1 MFAWLRQ
8 RRRRALRE
16 QPFPSSWDGFM
27 RRNVQQ
33 THWLDESERQYLREW
48 MAVFIAEK
56 CFEGCG
62 GLVVTDEIRVTIAAQ
77 AGIIVLGFQNEYF
90 DALQSV
96 IVYPTD
102 YIASRSIPLRGG
114 GELAWQEVR
123 LGETWSGG
131 SVVLAWSRV
140 LEGGRQQKGCRNVV
154 FHEFAHLV
162 DLFDGMI
169 DGIPLLEGDRKG
181 WAMAFSKCQLDFE
194 NALAN
199 KEPTVLDAYAA
210 EGPSEFFAV
219 ATECFFQ
226 DPHRLANHDDNL
238 YELMTLAWRQDPKSR
253 SPIQQDG

>member
-96 IVYPTD
+96 IEKAYKLRN
-102 YIASRSIPLRGG
+102 SRWRFGAHVLLLIVIINQVRSVRWAALVMSWLR
-114 GELAWQEVR
+114 
-123 LGETWSGG
+123 
-131 SVVLAWSRV
+131 
-140 LEGGRQQKGCRNVV
+140 
-154 FHEFAHLV
+154 
-162 DLFDGMI
+162 
-169 DGIPLLEGDRKG
+169 
-181 WAMAFSKCQLDFE
+181 
-194 NALAN
+194 
-199 KEPTVLDAYAA
+199 
-210 EGPSEFFAV
+210 
-219 ATECFFQ
+219 
-226 DPHRLANHDDNL
+226 
-238 YELMTLAWRQDPKSR
+238 
-253 SPIQQDG
+253 